1 MKKDAAKQTFVK
13 TAYLGM
19 FLALAMIF
27 SYVETL
33 IPVIVSVP
41 GIKLGLA
48 NGLILIIL
56 YLYGPR
62 EAAVISIAR
71 VLLSALL
78 FSGLY
83 ALMYSA
89 AGAVLSLLV
98 MSLFYKKENVFSS
111 VGIGMLGGVAHNMAQ
126 IAIAFFI
133 TKTTGLVYYI
143 PVLMVSGMLTGA
155 LTGFLSKLVI
165 GYLKKLKATNG
176 EAR

>member
-1 MKKDAAKQTFVK
+1 MKKDATKQTLLK

-27 SYVETL
+27 SYLETL
-33 IPVIVSVP
+33 IPVIVAVP

-62 EAAVISIAR
+62 EAAVVSICR
-71 VLLSALL
+71 VVLSALM

-111 VGIGMLGGVAHNMAQ
+111 IGIGMLGGVAHNMAQ
-126 IAIAFFI
+126 IAIAFFV
-133 TKTTGLVYYI
+133 TKTAGLAYYI
-143 PVLMVSGMLTGA
+143 PVLIVSGMLTGG
-155 LTGFLSKLVI
+155 LTGFLSKLVL
-165 GYLKKLKATNG
+165 GYLKKLKTTK
-176 EAR
+176 EEFR

>member
-133 TKTTGLVYYI
+133 TNTAGLVYYI

-176 EAR
+176 EA

>member
-133 TKTTGLVYYI
+133 TKTAGLVYYI

-176 EAR
+176 EA

>member
-33 IPVIVSVP
+33 IPVIVSIP

-62 EAAVISIAR
+62 KAAVISIAR

-133 TKTTGLVYYI
+133 TKTAGLVYYI

-176 EAR
+176 EA

>member
-126 IAIAFFI
+126 IAIAFFV
-133 TKTTGLVYYI
+133 TKTAGLVYYI